1 MEGGSRRQC
10 WRERRN
16 DDRLRS
22 LLLPWGEVGSCVDGG
37 NNVGIERSE
46 EPLEYLC
53 VSEEIKGQWLNAL
66 YGNIESSLEFRY

>member
-1 MEGGSRRQC
+1 MDIEG
-10 WRERRN
+10 
-16 DDRLRS
+16 
-22 LLLPWGEVGSCVDGG
+22 
-37 NNVGIERSE
+37 SE

>member
-1 MEGGSRRQC
+1 M
-10 WRERRN
+10 
-16 DDRLRS
+16 
-22 LLLPWGEVGSCVDGG
+22 
-37 NNVGIERSE
+37 GIEGSE